1 MFGFR
6 HATLKK
12 KLTGIIMLT
21 CAVVLVL
28 AAGAF
33 MTVEILSFRR
43 NMVNHTYSLAEILA
57 ANSSVAITLR
67 SRQVGEQVMSSL
79 LCEPHI
85 QNAYLFDSD
94 NRVISQFRRPGEGS
108 AAPEQWSAA
117 VDRNTYQQMALVLK
131 NGRRNHFFGSE
142 SLSVV
147 VPVHHAGKTIGMVY
161 VQSDLNAFYS
171 WLRSFAIS
179 VAAVLAVSCL
189 FGYFVARHL
198 QHLISSPILFLADK
212 MRQVSGN
219 DDFSLRV
226 TKIASDEVGVL
237 FDGFNNMLEQL
248 SFRDEQL
255 ERYRYHLEEQVSLRT
270 QELLETN
277 DELHQTVDQLA
288 QARLAAE
295 SASLAKSRF
304 VANMSH
310 EIRTPMIGVIGV
322 AELLLKTPLSNE
334 QAELAHMILSSGDSL
349 LKVLNDVLD
358 FSKIEAG
365 HLGLEKIPLNL
376 IEVVEEPVTLLAKS
390 AQNKDVEL
398 IFRIDPGT
406 PISLIG
412 DPARFRQIV
421 FNLVGNAIKFTPEG
435 QVVVRI
441 GCRDESCSSA
451 TIFIEVKDSGI
462 GIDPMAQSAIFESFS
477 QADNSTTRHYGGTG
491 LGLAI
496 VKQLLELMGGH
507 IHLESAVNEGSVFT
521 CTVRMNKHEDIR
533 WPDEILPRSQQ
544 GARVL
549 VVASHG
555 GVQEMLA
562 EQLGAMNLLVD
573 TVLTAKDACKK
584 LSQDFPEEDKYKMV
598 LVDDGV
604 LESSVLLQQ
613 KQQESCL
620 WGCRWVLMTSR
631 AYLSGTQNIG
641 TIQDVL
647 DKPVRPS
654 RLFSVVLETMGTP
667 NGTQPVATCPEQKS
681 QTEGGDLSIV
691 TRILVAEDNPT
702 TRRMLAISL
711 KSRNCEVVPAEN
723 GQQAVDLALTNT
735 FDLILMDCQMPIMD
749 GYEAVAKLRKAGIN
763 TPVIAMTA
771 HSQSEVGN
779 HCQQVGMDDYLAK
792 PFKHSHLYRL
802 IDKWVKCPT
811 PEHGDMGSDDFDAAL
826 VCHVSKD

>member
-1 MFGFR
+1 MLGFR

-33 MTVEILSFRR
+33 MTVEISSFRR
-43 NMVNHTYSLAEILA
+43 KMVSHTYSLAEILA
-57 ANSSVAITLR
+57 ANSSVAITLH
-67 SRQVGEQVMSSL
+67 SRQVGEQIMSSL
-79 LCEPHI
+79 LSEPHI

-94 NRVISQFRRPGEGS
+94 NQVISRFRRPDERN
-108 AAPEQWSAA
+108 AASGQWSAT
-117 VDRNTYQQMALVLK
+117 VDLTTYQQLAQVLET
-131 NGRRNHFFGSE
+131 GRRNHFFGPD
-142 SLSVV
+142 SLSII

-161 VQSDLNAFYS
+161 IQSDLNAFYS

-189 FGYFVARHL
+189 FGYFVAGHL
-198 QHLISSPILFLADK
+198 QYLISSPILYLADK
-212 MRQVSGN
+212 MRQVTDN

-248 SFRDEQL
+248 SCRDEQL
-255 ERYRYHLEEQVSLRT
+255 ERYRYHLEEQVSMRT

-334 QAELAHMILSSGDSL
+334 QTELAHMILSSGDSL
-349 LKVLNDVLD
+349 LKVLNDILD

-365 HLGLEKIPLNL
+365 HLGLEKIPFNL

-390 AQNKDVEL
+390 TQNKDVEL

-412 DPARFRQIV
+412 DPARIRQIV
-421 FNLVGNAIKFTPEG
+421 FNLVGNAIKFTPKG

-451 TIFIEVKDSGI
+451 LIFMEVKDSGI
-462 GIDPMAQSAIFESFS
+462 GIDPVAQSVIFESFS

-507 IHLESAVNEGSVFT
+507 IHLESAVNEGAVFT
-521 CTVRMNKHEDIR
+521 CTVRMNKHEDNR
-533 WPDEILPRSQQ
+533 WPDGMLPRSRQ
-544 GARVL
+544 GTRVL
-549 VVASHG
+549 IVASHS
-555 GVQEMLA
+555 GVQDMLA
-562 EQLGAMNLLVD
+562 EQIGAMNLLVE
-573 TVLTAKDACKK
+573 TVATAEDACEK
-584 LSQDFPEEDKYKMV
+584 LSLESPDDAKYKLV
-598 LVDDGV
+598 LVEDGILV
-604 LESSVLLQQ
+604 SSVLLQQ
-613 KQQESCL
+613 KQQESYL
-620 WGCRWVLMTSR
+620 WGCRWVMMASLGPLPGM
-631 AYLSGTQNIG
+631 QNVGAIKH
-641 TIQDVL
+641 VL

-654 RLFSVVLETMGTP
+654 RLLSVVLEVMGTQ
-667 NGTQPVATCPEQKS
+667 NDSQPAVICPEKND
-681 QTEGGDLSIV
+681 QTAGGDLSPV

-711 KSRNCEVVPAEN
+711 KSRNCDVVPAEN
-723 GQQAVDLALTNT
+723 GQQAVDLASSNA

-749 GYEAVAKLRKAGIN
+749 GYEAVTQLRKAGIN

-771 HSQSEVGN
+771 HSQGEVN
-779 HCQQVGMDDYLAK
+779 DLCQQVGMDDYLAK
-792 PFKHSHLYRL
+792 PFKHNQLYRL

-811 PEHGDMGSDDFDAAL
+811 PKSSDMGSDNFDAAL

>member
-43 NMVNHTYSLAEILA
+43 NMVSYTYSLAEILA
-57 ANSSVAITLR
+57 ANSSVAITLH
-67 SRQVGEQVMSSL
+67 SKQVGEQVMSSL
-79 LCEPHI
+79 LSEPHI
-85 QNAYLFDSD
+85 QNAYLFDRF
-94 NRVISQFRRPGEGS
+94 NRVISQFHHPEEGS
-108 AAPEQWSAA
+108 AAPGQWSAA
-117 VDRNTYQQMALVLK
+117 VDRTTYQQMALVLE
-131 NGRRNHFFGSE
+131 NGRRNHFFGPE
-142 SLSVV
+142 FLSVI
-147 VPVHHAGKTIGMVY
+147 VPVRHAGKTIGMVY
-161 VQSDLNAFYS
+161 IQSDLTAFYA

-179 VAAVLAVSCL
+179 VAAVLAASCL
-189 FGYFVARHL
+189 FGYFVAGHL
-198 QHLISSPILFLADK
+198 QYLISSPILHLADK

-219 DDFSLRV
+219 EDFSLRV

-248 SFRDEQL
+248 ASRDKQL
-255 ERYRYHLEEQVSLRT
+255 ECYRYHLEEQVSIRT
-270 QELLETN
+270 QELIETN
-277 DELHQTVDQLA
+277 EELHQTVDQLA

-322 AELLLKTPLSNE
+322 AELLLKTQLSTE
-334 QAELAHMILSSGDSL
+334 QAELAQMILSSGDSL

-376 IEVVEEPVTLLAKS
+376 IEVVEEPLTLLAKS
-390 AQNKDVEL
+390 AQDKGVEL
-398 IFRIDPGT
+398 ILRVDPGT
-406 PISLIG
+406 PVSLIG
-412 DPARFRQIV
+412 DPARIRQIV
-421 FNLVGNAIKFTPEG
+421 FNLVGNAVKFTPKG
-435 QVVVRI
+435 QVVVRV
-441 GCRDESCSSA
+441 GCRDENCSSA
-451 TIFIEVKDSGI
+451 LIFMEVKDSGI
-462 GIDPMAQSAIFESFS
+462 GIDPEAQSAIFESFS
-477 QADNSTTRHYGGTG
+477 QADSSTTRHFGGTG

-507 IHLESAVNEGSVFT
+507 IHLESAVNEGAVFT
-521 CTVRMNKHEDIR
+521 CTVRFNKHEDIR
-533 WPDEILPRSQQ
+533 WPEGMLSHSQQ

-549 VVASHG
+549 VVASHR
-555 GVQEMLA
+555 GVLEMLA
-562 EQLGAMNLLVD
+562 EQLGAMNLLAD
-573 TVLTAKDACKK
+573 TVLTAEEACKQ
-584 LSQDFPEEDKYKMV
+584 LSQEALKDNKYKLV
-598 LVDDGV
+598 LVDDGM
-604 LESSVLLQQ
+604 LGSSGLLQQ
-613 KQQESCL
+613 KQKESYL
-620 WGCRWVLMTSR
+620 WGCRWVMMAPRT
-631 AYLSGTQNIG
+631 YLSGKQNPG
-641 TIQDVL
+641 TVQGVL

-654 RLFSVVLETMGTP
+654 RLLSVVLDVMDTP
-667 NGTQPVATCPEQKS
+667 NGSPPVSTCPEQKS
-681 QTEGGDLSIV
+681 QIDSGSVSPV

-711 KSRNCEVVPAEN
+711 KSRNCDVVPAEN
-723 GQQAVDLALTNT
+723 GQQAVDLALEKT
-735 FDLILMDCQMPIMD
+735 FDLILMDCQMPVMD
-749 GYEAVAKLRKAGIN
+749 GYQAVTQLRKAGIN

-779 HCQQVGMDDYLAK
+779 LCQQVGMDDYLAK

-802 IDKWVKCPT
+802 IDKWVKLPSS
-811 PEHGDMGSDDFDAAL
+811 ESGKMSSDDFNDAL
-826 VCHVSKD
+826 VCHVSED